1 METDRVNRWLTLGAN
16 FGVVIGI
23 ALLILKINQNTEMMR
38 AQMTQARAENLLDR
52 YRDEIHSDYWAE
64 ILAKRRQ
71 AISIDEWV
79 GSLTPAE
86 YERVWTYQLFQWHR
100 LQAQYSQYQ
109 SGYLD
114 EEIWRG
120 STQADA
126 RRFLRTW
133 PFFNFNYDSVDPNF
147 RKFMDQVA
155 IEYKLPT
162 LQDGQLL
169 GKGKTM
175 PALDFTPDPP
185 RPTDGQ

>member
-1 METDRVNRWLTLGAN
+1 MDTDRLNRWLSVGAN
-16 FGVVIGI
+16 IGVVIGI
-23 ALLILKINQNTEMMR
+23 AVLILEINQNTEMMR

-64 ILAKRRQ
+64 ILAKRRV
-71 AISIDEWV
+71 AKTIDEWV
-79 GSLTPAE
+79 SALEPVE
-86 YERVWTYQLFQWHR
+86 YERVWTFQLFQWHY

-126 RRFLRTW
+126 RRFMRTW
-133 PFFNFNYDSVDPNF
+133 PFFNFSYETADPDF
-147 RKFMDQVA
+147 LQFLDQVA
-155 IEYKLPT
+155 EENNLPT
-162 LQDGQLL
+162 LRDGQLM

-175 PALDFTPDPP
+175 PALGFTVGSPE
-185 RPTDGQ
+185 PTDAQ

>member
-23 ALLILKINQNTEMMR
+23 ALLILEINQNTEMMR

-100 LQAQYSQYQ
+100 LQAQYSQYR
-109 SGYLD
+109 SGVD
-114 EEIWRG
+114 EI
-120 STQADA
+120 TIAD
-126 RRFLRTW
+126 LTG
-133 PFFNFNYDSVDPNF
+133 
-147 RKFMDQVA
+147 VA
-155 IEYKLPT
+155 VHDIQIAKAVW
-162 LQDGQLL
+162 QLIN
-169 GKGKTM
+169 
-175 PALDFTPDPP
+175 
-185 RPTDGQ
+185 

>member
-23 ALLILKINQNTEMMR
+23 ALLILEINQNTEMMR

-86 YERVWTYQLFQWHR
+86 YERVWTYQLFQWNR
-100 LQAQYSQYQ
+100 LQAQYSQYR
-109 SGYLD
+109 SGAD
-114 EEIWRG
+114 EI
-120 STQADA
+120 TIAD
-126 RRFLRTW
+126 LTG
-133 PFFNFNYDSVDPNF
+133 
-147 RKFMDQVA
+147 VA
-155 IEYKLPT
+155 V
-162 LQDGQLL
+162 QDIQIAKAVWQLIN
-169 GKGKTM
+169 
-175 PALDFTPDPP
+175 
-185 RPTDGQ
+185 

>member
-23 ALLILKINQNTEMMR
+23 ALLILEINQNTEMMR

-100 LQAQYSQYQ
+100 LQAQYSQYR
-109 SGYLD
+109 SGAD
-114 EEIWRG
+114 EI
-120 STQADA
+120 TIAD
-126 RRFLRTW
+126 LTG
-133 PFFNFNYDSVDPNF
+133 
-147 RKFMDQVA
+147 VA
-155 IEYKLPT
+155 V
-162 LQDGQLL
+162 QDIQIAKAVWQLIN
-169 GKGKTM
+169 
-175 PALDFTPDPP
+175 
-185 RPTDGQ
+185 